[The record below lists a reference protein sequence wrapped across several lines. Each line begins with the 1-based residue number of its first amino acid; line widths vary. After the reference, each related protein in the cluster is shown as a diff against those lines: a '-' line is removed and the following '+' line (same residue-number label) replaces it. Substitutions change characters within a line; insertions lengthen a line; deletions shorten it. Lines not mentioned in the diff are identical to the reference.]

1 MNAATTTKLIAGGI
15 AIAAAL
21 STSPA
26 QAEML
31 KDLADVRG
39 ARANQIVG
47 YGLVVGLQG
56 TGDGSDV
63 NLNQQSI
70 INMLRRLG
78 THVDGRRLRLRNVA
92 AVVVTAELPP
102 FIAAGQK
109 IDVTVSS
116 IGSATSLQGGTLLPT
131 PLKGADL
138 NVYAVAQGPLSVG
151 GFLAGEA
158 AGTRITKNH
167 TTVGRVPDGALI
179 EREVPVELRGR
190 QIEITLRSPDFTT
203 AVRIAAGISNRIGTV
218 VATATSAQSAARAR
232 DAGTVLVDV
241 PESYDGR
248 LPELIAALES
258 VEVTPAKAARV
269 VINERTG
276 TVVLGDKVELSP
288 VAIAHGGLT
297 LEVRKLAM
305 PSQPGA
311 FSSGETVVVENT
323 TVKANEREGTVE
335 ELGGDASLSDVV
347 KALNA
352 LGVTPRDLVAI
363 LQALKSSGALHAQL
377 VIQ

>member
-323 TVKANEREGTVE
+323 TVKANEREGTLKDV
-335 ELGGDASLSDVV
+335 GGGASLSDVV